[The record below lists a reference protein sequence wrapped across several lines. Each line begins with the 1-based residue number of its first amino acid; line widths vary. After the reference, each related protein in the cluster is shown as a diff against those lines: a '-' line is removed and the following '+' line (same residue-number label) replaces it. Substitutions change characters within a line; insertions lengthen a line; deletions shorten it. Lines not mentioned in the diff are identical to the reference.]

1 MIKVSNLRM
10 SFGPQLLFDNVGFS
24 ILRGERIGLIGRNG
38 SGKTTLLNLLCGKLL
53 PDEGIISRPR
63 DYSIG
68 YIEQNL
74 SFSSPTVLEEGCLS
88 LSNEQRDE
96 IWRVEKVLSGL
107 GFSSIDLQKDPK
119 KLSDGYKSRLQ
130 LGKLLVAEHD
140 LLLLD
145 EPTNYLDITS
155 LRWLSGFLSSWKK
168 ELVLVT
174 HDRWFMD
181 AVATHIMAIHRKR
194 IRKIKGSTARMYE
207 LIAREEEIHEKTRIN
222 DERKRKEEEI
232 FISRFRAKARLA
244 GLVQSR
250 IRAMQKR
257 EKIKK
262 LEKIKSIEFAFHHA
276 PIPAKH
282 LMVVKELAFS
292 YTGAPPYLIKNL
304 SFSVGRSD
312 RIGVVGQNGRGKS
325 TLLRLLNGEL
335 KPLKGSIHLHHSL
348 SAGYFGQSGID
359 RLNPHFTVEEEL
371 SISGGWLGRKEIM
384 DVCGAMLFGEDLAQK
399 KIAILSGGEKSRV
412 LLGKLLLSPL
422 NLLLLDEPTNHLDL
436 ESSDSLLAAI
446 DSFEGAVIIAT
457 HNEMFLN
464 TLVNRLIVFQR
475 NGVFLFEGSY
485 SDFLER
491 VGWEMDFLSQDATYP
506 GFKLYPHGLENFQ
519 KHLTTQNAKTKT
531 LKTIDPFKDKT
542 RKDIMGSLSKKLN
555 TGFRNLRREEL
566 EATNTNLK
574 RPGKI
579 QGKKEL
585 RVRRAEIIS
594 ARSKALKPLE
604 DEIKALENEIE
615 SLEENLKT
623 NNQSII
629 EASQSGR
636 GETISELSIENHR
649 LKNRLEEL
657 YMQLEELLK
666 NQEKLSATFDAQ
678 LKELE
683 GF

>member
-10 SFGPQLLFDNVGFS
+10 SFGPQLLFENVGFS

-38 SGKTTLLNLLCGKLL
+38 SGKTTLLNILSGKLL
-53 PDEGIISRPR
+53 PDEGDISIPA

-68 YIEQNL
+68 YIEQ
-74 SFSSPTVLEEGCLS
+74 SFSFSAPTVLEEGCLG
-88 LSNEQRDE
+88 LRQEQRDE
-96 IWRVEKVLSGL
+96 NWKVEKVLSGL
-107 GFSSIDLQKDPK
+107 GFSSKDLEKDPEN
-119 KLSDGYKSRLQ
+119 LSDGYKSRLQ

-181 AVATHIMAIHRKR
+181 AVATHIMAIHRR
-194 IRKIKGSTARMYE
+194 RVRKIKGSTAMMYE
-207 LIAREEEIHEKTRIN
+207 LIAREEEIHEKTRLN

-250 IRAMQKR
+250 IKAMQKR
-257 EKIKK
+257 EKLQK
-262 LEKIKSIEFAFHHA
+262 LEKIKSIEFAFHYA

-282 LMVVKELAFS
+282 LMVIKGLTFS
-292 YTGAPPYLIKNL
+292 YSGGEPYLIENL
-304 SFSVGRSD
+304 SFWVGKND
-312 RIGVVGQNGRGKS
+312 RIGVVGQNGMGKS

-335 KPLKGSIHLHHSL
+335 KPLQGSIYRHHSL
-348 SAGYFGQSGID
+348 LTGYFGQSGID
-359 RLNPHFTVEEEL
+359 RLNPHLTIEEEL

-384 DVCGAMLFGEDLAQK
+384 DVCGAMLFGGDLAQK

-422 NLLLLDEPTNHLDL
+422 NLLILDEPTNHLDL

-491 VGWEMDFLSQDATYP
+491 GGWEMDFLSQDAAYP

-542 RKDIMGSLSKKLN
+542 RKDIMVNLSKKLN
-555 TGFRNLRREEL
+555 TGFTNLRGKES
-566 EATNTNLK
+566 EATKTNLK

-604 DEIKALENEIE
+604 DEIKTLEKEIE

-636 GETISELSIENHR
+636 GEIISELSIENHR